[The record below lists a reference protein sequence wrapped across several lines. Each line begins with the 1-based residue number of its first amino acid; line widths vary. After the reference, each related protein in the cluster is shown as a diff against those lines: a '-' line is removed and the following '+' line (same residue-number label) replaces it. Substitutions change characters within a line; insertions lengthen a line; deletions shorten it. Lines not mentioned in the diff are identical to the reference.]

1 MNPRPT
7 VSQHHGSRRG
17 AAGRTHLGSYLPW
30 PLIPGHGHIQGQGK
44 TIEPNAKLSNH
55 RELWVRPDTVQKT
68 RQNSSTEAPR
78 PGRGGPR
85 QLTVSVTSTR
95 PFSWTFCTPSQLP
108 PVAQPVRRGRM
119 GAQPAARH
127 VRSDGVQSLLSSSK
141 RRGSNLAL

>member
-78 PGRGGPR
+78 PGRGGGPASSQYLSHLPVPSPGPFALR
-85 QLTVSVTSTR
+85 PSCLLWHSPSAGGGWAPSRLPATSALTGSS
-95 PFSWTFCTPSQLP
+95 PFSP
-108 PVAQPVRRGRM
+108 PQK
-119 GAQPAARH
+119 GA
-127 VRSDGVQSLLSSSK
+127 GLT
-141 RRGSNLAL
+141 